1 MIVGLGVDL
10 IEIDRV
16 KRAHLKHGQRF
27 IDRLFTP
34 GEARY
39 CLRKKDPYPSLAGR
53 FAAKEAVIKAFGH
66 GFGGRWKWTQIE
78 VVREPSG
85 KPTLKLAGIME
96 ELRVRRQIDRV
107 HLTIAH
113 SKRDATATVIFESSK
128 PAKTKSRHKDKKTPR
143 KSSENWKRK
152 T

>member
-1 MIVGLGVDL
+1 MIIGLGVDL

-34 GEARY
+34 GEAQY
-39 CLRKKDPYPSLAGR
+39 CLRKKDPYPSLSGR
-53 FAAKEAVIKAFGH
+53 FAAKEAVIKAFSH
-66 GFGGRWKWTQIE
+66 GFGSRWKWTQIE

-85 KPTLKLAGIME
+85 KPALKLTGIME
-96 ELRVRRQIDRV
+96 KLRAQRKINQM

-113 SKRDATATVIFESSK
+113 SKRDATATVIFESTQSG
-128 PAKTKSRHKDKKTPR
+128 
-143 KSSENWKRK
+143 KRK
-152 T
+152 

>member
-10 IEIDRV
+10 IEIERV
-16 KRAHLKHGQRF
+16 KQAHLRHGQRF
-27 IDRLFTP
+27 LDRLFTA

-66 GFGGRWKWTQIE
+66 GFGGRWKWIHIE
-78 VVREPSG
+78 VVREMSG
-85 KPTLKLAGIME
+85 KPTLKLSGIME
-96 ELRVRRQIDRV
+96 KLRVERGIDRV

-113 SKRDATATVIFESSK
+113 SKRDATATVVFESSA
-128 PAKTKSRHKDKKTPR
+128 PGALR
-143 KSSENWKRK
+143 
-152 T
+152 